1 MGLPSAVMRE
11 ETYVDED
18 KGDGDDN
25 GSIMGK
31 HFINIV
37 SSVLS
42 PDKVFN
48 ANISIL
54 QMRKPSLRVLKYLS
68 CLYSLQVAQ
77 DSELRLTGLSVFL
90 ITLLSA
96 LLLKGADSGQ
106 PSLKGPGKFNGFV
119 SLSLIGNWLFDF
131 SEET

>member
-1 MGLPSAVMRE
+1 MRE

-18 KGDGDDN
+18 KDDGDDN
-25 GSIMGK
+25 GSTMGK

-48 ANISIL
+48 AIISIL

-77 DSELRLTGLSVFL
+77 PGFRVTSDWPQSVL
-90 ITLLSA
+90 NHVAICIA
-96 LLLKGADSGQ
+96 IKRC
-106 PSLKGPGKFNGFV
+106 
-119 SLSLIGNWLFDF
+119 
-131 SEET
+131 